1 MTKEQLINIFME
13 AKRNKCDICVE
24 LTIPGQN
31 DTEFIVNKNKSIE
44 NKLKYY
50 LETYE
55 DELKHCRNNNIRIIN
70 TIDIDFYLGG
80 EKKKK
85 NKRMV
90 FDK

>member
-1 MTKEQLINIFME
+1 MMTKEQLINIFME

-50 LETYE
+50 LETYD
-55 DELKHCRNNNIRIIN
+55 DELKHSRNNNIRIIN
-70 TIDIDFYLGG
+70 AFAIDFYLGG
-80 EKKKK
+80 
-85 NKRMV
+85 
-90 FDK
+90 D

>member
-24 LTIPGQN
+24 LTIPCQN

-50 LETYE
+50 LETYD

-70 TIDIDFYLGG
+70 AFAIDFYLGG
-80 EKKKK
+80 
-85 NKRMV
+85 
-90 FDK
+90 D

>member
-50 LETYE
+50 LETYD
-55 DELKHCRNNNIRIIN
+55 DELKHRRNNNIRIIN
-70 TIDIDFYLGG
+70 AFAIDFYLGG
-80 EKKKK
+80 
-85 NKRMV
+85 
-90 FDK
+90 D

>member
-1 MTKEQLINIFME
+1 MMTKEQLINIFME

-50 LETYE
+50 LETYD
-55 DELKHCRNNNIRIIN
+55 DELKHRRNNNIRIIN
-70 TIDIDFYLGG
+70 AFAIDFYLGG
-80 EKKKK
+80 
-85 NKRMV
+85 
-90 FDK
+90 D

>member
-50 LETYE
+50 LETYD
-55 DELKHCRNNNIRIIN
+55 DELKHRRNNNIRIIN
-70 TIDIDFYLGG
+70 AFAIDFYLG
-80 EKKKK
+80 
-85 NKRMV
+85 
-90 FDK
+90 DD

>member
-24 LTIPGQN
+24 LTIPCQN

-50 LETYE
+50 LETYD
-55 DELKHCRNNNIRIIN
+55 DELKHCKNNSIRIIN
-70 TIDIDFYLGG
+70 AFAIDFYLGG
-80 EKKKK
+80 
-85 NKRMV
+85 
-90 FDK
+90 D

>member
-13 AKRNKCDICVE
+13 AKKNKCDICVE

-31 DTEFIVNKNKSIE
+31 DREFIVNKNKSIE

-50 LETYE
+50 LETYD

-70 TIDIDFYLGG
+70 AFAIDFYLGG
-80 EKKKK
+80 
-85 NKRMV
+85 
-90 FDK
+90 D

>member
-13 AKRNKCDICVE
+13 AKKNKCDICVE

-50 LETYE
+50 LETYD
-55 DELKHCRNNNIRIIN
+55 DELKHRRNNNIRIIN
-70 TIDIDFYLGG
+70 AFAIDFYLGG
-80 EKKKK
+80 
-85 NKRMV
+85 
-90 FDK
+90 D

>member
-1 MTKEQLINIFME
+1 MTKEQLINIFIE

-50 LETYE
+50 LETYD
-55 DELKHCRNNNIRIIN
+55 DELKHRRNNNIRIIN
-70 TIDIDFYLGG
+70 AFAIDFYLGG
-80 EKKKK
+80 
-85 NKRMV
+85 
-90 FDK
+90 D

>member
-13 AKRNKCDICVE
+13 AKKNKCDICIE

-50 LETYE
+50 LETYD
-55 DELKHCRNNNIRIIN
+55 DELKHRRNNNIRIIN
-70 TIDIDFYLGG
+70 AFAIDFYLGG
-80 EKKKK
+80 
-85 NKRMV
+85 
-90 FDK
+90 D

>member
-50 LETYE
+50 LETYD
-55 DELKHCRNNNIRIIN
+55 DELKHCRNNNIGIIN
-70 TIDIDFYLGG
+70 AFAIDFY
-80 EKKKK
+80 
-85 NKRMV
+85 
-90 FDK
+90 

>member
-13 AKRNKCDICVE
+13 AKKNKCDICVE
-24 LTIPGQN
+24 LTIQGQN

-50 LETYE
+50 LETYD

-70 TIDIDFYLGG
+70 AFAIDFYLGG
-80 EKKKK
+80 
-85 NKRMV
+85 
-90 FDK
+90 D

>member
-13 AKRNKCDICVE
+13 AKKNKRDICVE

-50 LETYE
+50 LETYD

-70 TIDIDFYLGG
+70 AFVIDFYLGG
-80 EKKKK
+80 
-85 NKRMV
+85 
-90 FDK
+90 D

>member
-24 LTIPGQN
+24 LTIPCQN

-50 LETYE
+50 IETYD
-55 DELKHCRNNNIRIIN
+55 DELKHRRNNNIRIIN
-70 TIDIDFYLGG
+70 AFAIDFYLGG
-80 EKKKK
+80 
-85 NKRMV
+85 
-90 FDK
+90 D

>member
-13 AKRNKCDICVE
+13 AKKNKCDICVE

-50 LETYE
+50 LETYD
-55 DELKHCRNNNIRIIN
+55 DELKHRRNNNIRIIN
-70 TIDIDFYLGG
+70 AFAIDFYLGG
-80 EKKKK
+80 E
-85 NKRMV
+85 
-90 FDK
+90 

>member
-1 MTKEQLINIFME
+1 MIWRKMITITKEQLINIFME

-50 LETYE
+50 LETYD
-55 DELKHCRNNNIRIIN
+55 DELKHRRNNNIRIIN
-70 TIDIDFYLGG
+70 AFAIDFYLGG
-80 EKKKK
+80 
-85 NKRMV
+85 
-90 FDK
+90 D

>member
-50 LETYE
+50 IETYD
-55 DELKHCRNNNIRIIN
+55 DELKHRRNNNIRIIN
-70 TIDIDFYLGG
+70 AFAIDFYLGG
-80 EKKKK
+80 
-85 NKRMV
+85 
-90 FDK
+90 D

>member
-13 AKRNKCDICVE
+13 AKTNKCDICVE

-50 LETYE
+50 LETYD

-70 TIDIDFYLGG
+70 AFAIDFYLG
-80 EKKKK
+80 
-85 NKRMV
+85 
-90 FDK
+90 DD

>member
-31 DTEFIVNKNKSIE
+31 DTEFIINKNKSIE

-50 LETYE
+50 LETYD
-55 DELKHCRNNNIRIIN
+55 DELKHYRNNSVRIIN
-70 TIDIDFYLGG
+70 AFAIDFYLGG
-80 EKKKK
+80 
-85 NKRMV
+85 
-90 FDK
+90 D

>member
-13 AKRNKCDICVE
+13 AKKNKCDICVE

-44 NKLKYY
+44 NKFKYY
-50 LETYE
+50 LETYD

-70 TIDIDFYLGG
+70 AFAIDFYLGG
-80 EKKKK
+80 E
-85 NKRMV
+85 
-90 FDK
+90 